1 MQFLG
6 YEAYVSID
14 GVELPAYEIK
24 ADETGKTVT
33 CWIASEAGKSFAINW
48 KSLWPR
54 TFDICGDIFIDGE
67 SMSGQ
72 LHRKNA
78 IFLASVNDRITSP
91 TTSRPLIFAPIEL
104 TDDDRYLH
112 SQTAKSLGDIT
123 LVLSEAESGEEVAPK
138 TVELNHD
145 KVHERA
151 KKAMVHRVKLGEE
164 VPRTGKTIRV
174 KRISTIATF
183 TFKYRSI
190 DVLRADGIAPP
201 DPTALANKRKASET
215 IGSDDD
221 VEEDNGGVEE
231 DEAELKA
238 QLRLIQEKLAKKG
251 KSKRRK
257 VKVEGPTKRS
267 LLVHSEV
274 IDLT

>member
-48 KSLWPR
+48 KPLWPR

-91 TTSRPLIFAPIEL
+91 TTSRPLTFAPIEL

-151 KKAMVHRVKLGEE
+151 N
-164 VPRTGKTIRV
+164 
-174 KRISTIATF
+174 
-183 TFKYRSI
+183 

-251 KSKRRK
+251 KSKRKK

-267 LLVHSEV
+267 LLVHGEV